1 MQSTVRNVVMMSL
14 MLGPGLAGC
23 GDDTASDPTAGSTA
37 AASGT
42 ANPTSTGETTASDTE
57 VADETAG
64 TGTTGAPTSGFGE
77 MGPLA
82 GPDGEGGFRF
92 GAASAATQ
100 IEDQNPNVDWY
111 LWSLPVAD
119 GGLGNG
125 TFIGDAARGFSMAQ
139 QDVALLSD
147 MGLDAYRF
155 SIEWAR
161 IEPQRDVIDEEALAH
176 YDAFIDAL
184 LAAGIRPM
192 ITVHHFSNPIW
203 VDDPSDPDCAAG
215 PTDVN
220 LCGWNH
226 AEGGPMIVDELGEHA
241 TLLAERYG
249 DRVDEW
255 VTLNEPINY
264 LMAGYGLG
272 VFPPGKQG
280 LIVDVE
286 GVFIAAARNF
296 IAGHVATYRALKA
309 ADTTDAD
316 GDGLPAVVG
325 LTKGAIEWVPAR
337 GNALS
342 EDPVDLGARDRI
354 DFAYHG
360 LFIEA
365 LRQGAF
371 DPGLDG
377 DLEEP
382 HPEWADS
389 LDWLGVQ
396 YYLRAGVTGAS
407 MLLPLINATPCFN
420 GIDVGACVPE
430 LDPSYHVPMMNYEH
444 YPEGLYLRL
453 SDFAS
458 RWPDLPM
465 TVTESGIATE
475 AGPRRAEAIVRALE
489 SIERA
494 RSEGADVRGYYHWSL
509 SDNYEWAEGFE
520 PRFGLYSVDYESD
533 YARVATM
540 GVDVLTQIVA
550 ERAIGDDL
558 RATHGGEGPMSPE
571 K

>member
-1 MQSTVRNVVMMSL
+1 MKRFCAALGSVLMGMSTL
-14 MLGPGLAGC
+14 GC
-23 GDDTASDPTAGSTA
+23 GDDGSATTTSDAGSTTNATTTVAETDGTAGSETA
-37 AASGT
+37 
-42 ANPTSTGETTASDTE
+42 
-57 VADETAG
+57 VADETQG
-64 TGTTGAPTSGFGE
+64 SSSGEPMEGFGE
-77 MGPLA
+77 LGPLI
-82 GPDGEGGFRF
+82 GPDGENSFRF

-100 IEDQNPNVDWY
+100 IEDQNESVDWY
-111 LWSLPVAD
+111 LWSLPVAE

-125 TFIGDAARGFSMAQ
+125 EFIADASRGFSMAQ
-139 QDVALLSD
+139 QDVELLSE

-161 IEPQRDVIDEEALAH
+161 IEPQRDMIDEDALAH

-192 ITVHHFSNPIW
+192 VTVHHFSNPIW
-203 VDDPSDPDCAAG
+203 VDDPSDPDCEAG
-215 PTDVN
+215 PTDAN

-226 AEGGPMIVDELGEHA
+226 TEGGPMVVEELGEHA
-241 TLLAERYG
+241 ALLAERYG

-264 LMAGYGLG
+264 LLAGYGLG

-280 LIVDVE
+280 LLTDVE
-286 GVFIAAARNF
+286 GTFIAAARNF
-296 IAGHVATYRALKA
+296 IAGHVEVYNALQA
-309 ADTTDAD
+309 GDTIDAD
-316 GDGLPAVVG
+316 GDGMAAVVG
-325 LTKGAIEWVPAR
+325 LTKGAIEWVPGR
-337 GNALS
+337 GNQLS
-342 EDPVDLGARDRI
+342 DDPDDLAAVERV
-354 DFAYHG
+354 DFAYHS
-360 LFIEA
+360 LFIES

-377 DLEEP
+377 ELEEP
-382 HPEWADS
+382 HPEWAGT

-407 MLLPLINATPCFN
+407 GLLPLINVTPCFN

-430 LDPSYHVPMMNYEH
+430 LDPTYHVPMMNYEH
-444 YPEGLYLRL
+444 YPQGLYLRL
-453 SDFAS
+453 VDFSS

-465 TVTESGIATE
+465 TVTESGIAT
-475 AGPRRAEAIVRALE
+475 AVGQRRSEAIVRALE

-509 SDNYEWAEGFE
+509 YDNYEWAEGYE
-520 PRFGLYSVDYESD
+520 PRFGLYTVDYEGD
-533 YARVATM
+533 YARTATM

-550 ERAIGDDL
+550 ARDL
-558 RATHGGEGPMSPE
+558 PQDIRDTHGGEGPMTPE
-571 K
+571 TR